1 MLNMINV
8 LEDYEI
14 FLGIFEF
21 LFVVKLDF
29 NLDLVYYMYLYDNFV

>member
-1 MLNMINV
+1 MLLIIYKFNIIYILIIKIMLNMIYV

-21 LFVVKLDF
+21 LFVVK
-29 NLDLVYYMYLYDNFV
+29 